1 LHGQS
6 APHGP
11 FDYVRA
17 VDRGRAALTG
27 LPNGPATQEQV
38 LRGRLLVVASA
49 CASCHNGGKNDPSDP
64 KWLANY
70 ETFQIGPF
78 KTYAANLTPDAATGI
93 GMQTDRQIFNALRYG
108 LDPKETPDVV
118 ITSNIPGQG

>member
-1 LHGQS
+1 MQCRTAAATTALSLLAITAAVTLSPPALHGQS

-78 KTYAANLTPDAATGI
+78 KTYAANL
-93 GMQTDRQIFNALRYG
+93 
-108 LDPKETPDVV
+108 
-118 ITSNIPGQG
+118 